1 MPVYIYCLEC
11 GAPKR
16 WSKYSTLAHFI
27 EWPNSKNSFVIIC
40 KQSVT
45 LKQTQSEKG
54 NVTMTMS
61 HENAV
66 RSQPQTPIPTSESP
80 AEKQTNEQRLIP

>member
-1 MPVYIYCLEC
+1 MKNIKK
-11 GAPKR
+11 APKR
-16 WSKYSTLAHFI
+16 WSKYSTIAHDK
-27 EWPNSKNSFVIIC
+27 EWLNSAKSKNSFEIISE
-40 KQSVT
+40 QSIT

-80 AEKQTNEQRLIP
+80 AEK